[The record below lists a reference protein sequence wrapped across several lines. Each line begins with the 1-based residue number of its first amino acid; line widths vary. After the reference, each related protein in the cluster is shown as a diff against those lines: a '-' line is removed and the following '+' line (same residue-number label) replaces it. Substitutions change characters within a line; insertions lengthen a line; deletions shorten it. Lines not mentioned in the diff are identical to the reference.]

1 MCFPF
6 AGQQPERLEQAA
18 DLVAEIDPLSNQLG
32 PRCDQSPHQL
42 PIQALDRD
50 LATAA
55 RTAKLAFAVQPRA
68 ASSEP

>member
-32 PRCDQSPHQL
+32 PRCDQGPHRL
-42 PIQALDRD
+42 PIG
-50 LATAA
+50 
-55 RTAKLAFAVQPRA
+55 
-68 ASSEP
+68 S